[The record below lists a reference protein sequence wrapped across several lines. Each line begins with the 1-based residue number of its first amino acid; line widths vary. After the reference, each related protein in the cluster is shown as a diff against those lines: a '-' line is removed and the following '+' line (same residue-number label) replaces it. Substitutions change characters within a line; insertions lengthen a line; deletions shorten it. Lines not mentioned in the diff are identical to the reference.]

1 MALYNQNGQGQAS
14 KVDPDEKQFSLNH
27 GASKKPM
34 PLSNRFMK
42 EKWISSVVLTT
53 LVAGGLFAADVAQKK
68 MTTMQIFMRQKL
80 GYSEKIVE
88 GITLENYSLVISNAV
103 QLRLMTQSN
112 IWMELKNP
120 AYLEKTDHF
129 QADVTAMLDAA
140 GASNT
145 PVLLKAYT
153 QVTADCVDCH
163 QSFRP
168 DQYYQ
173 RVQKAQKK

>member
-1 MALYNQNGQGQAS
+1 MALYNQNGRGQAS
-14 KVDPDEKQFSLNH
+14 KVDPDEKHFSLNC
-27 GASKKPM
+27 GASKRPT
-34 PLSNRFMK
+34 PVSNRVMK

-80 GYSEKIVE
+80 GYSEKIFE
-88 GITLENYSLVISNAV
+88 GITLENYSLVILQRRSAEAHDPI
-103 QLRLMTQSN
+103 QYLDGTEES
-112 IWMELKNP
+112 

-145 PVLLKAYT
+145 P
-153 QVTADCVDCH
+153 H
-163 QSFRP
+163 SSQSVHPGHRGLRGLP
-168 DQYYQ
+168 PNLTG
-173 RVQKAQKK
+173 

>member
-1 MALYNQNGQGQAS
+1 
-14 KVDPDEKQFSLNH
+14 
-27 GASKKPM
+27 
-34 PLSNRFMK
+34 
-42 EKWISSVVLTT
+42 
-53 LVAGGLFAADVAQKK
+53 
-68 MTTMQIFMRQKL
+68 MQIFMRQKL

-88 GITLENYSLVISNAV
+88 GITLENYSLVISNGV

-153 QVTADCVDCH
+153 RVTADCVDCH
-163 QSFRP
+163 QTLRIE
-168 DQYYQ
+168 Q
-173 RVQKAQKK
+173 RARSAQEAQNK

>member
-1 MALYNQNGQGQAS
+1 MALYNQTGQGQAS

-27 GASKKPM
+27 GASKRPM

-153 QVTADCVDCH
+153 RVTADCVDCH
-163 QSFRP
+163 QTLRIE
-168 DQYYQ
+168 Q
-173 RVQKAQKK
+173 RARSAQEAQNK

>member
-1 MALYNQNGQGQAS
+1 
-14 KVDPDEKQFSLNH
+14 
-27 GASKKPM
+27 
-34 PLSNRFMK
+34 
-42 EKWISSVVLTT
+42 
-53 LVAGGLFAADVAQKK
+53 
-68 MTTMQIFMRQKL
+68 
-80 GYSEKIVE
+80 
-88 GITLENYSLVISNAV
+88 
-103 QLRLMTQSN
+103 MTQSN
-112 IWMELKNP
+112 VWMELKHP

-168 DQYYQ
+168 DQYY
-173 RVQKAQKK
+173 RSVQKAQKK